1 MKRGKKLTR
10 EAVAGMTVNERLY
23 VAGLLDAFDEAV
35 KRKDVDMLAEILSK
49 VYLNQVSIDAIIEAK
64 FGKK

>member
-1 MKRGKKLTR
+1 
-10 EAVAGMTVNERLY
+10 MTVNERLY